1 MSKKIGESGKRG
13 STERNMEKKKRE
25 TKRPSSSSGDEEEEE
40 TENGPPEG
48 RNRLTGLIH

>member
-25 TKRPSSSSGDEEEEE
+25 TKRPSSGDEEEEE